1 MKRYEFELGMNII
14 KKFFPHYR
22 IKDKLDVTRILL
34 EAIRFMLVW
43 PNVPKGNTVGRL
55 ILYIDKMSRLFF
67 ISKNKYYSIVFPFLV
82 KKVEEK
88 FFFSL
93 KNIVEIDSELISKA
107 MSILN
112 SEHFEKISSI
122 DFIEP
127 IFEYEER
134 INKKFWFFL
143 KELLIFEDGYIRYD
157 HDVENYK
164 RAKEKGKEDIHP
176 LNHYD
181 LFYTSNATF
190 KIGLNNAIREED
202 FIRLLDINQKC
213 EYLTN
218 RST

>member
-43 PNVPKGNTVGRL
+43 PNVPKENTVGRL

-134 INKKFWFFL
+134 INKKFWFF
-143 KELLIFEDGYIRYD
+143 
-157 HDVENYK
+157 
-164 RAKEKGKEDIHP
+164 
-176 LNHYD
+176 
-181 LFYTSNATF
+181 
-190 KIGLNNAIREED
+190 
-202 FIRLLDINQKC
+202 
-213 EYLTN
+213 
-218 RST
+218 